1 MRGML
6 ENLTVI
12 DITNNIAGPGC
23 AAMLADH
30 GAEVIHVEKPIFGD
44 DCRHFFPT
52 IGKDS
57 ASHFYANRNK
67 KSVVLDLKDPAGAR
81 VIKKLAE
88 TADILIESNRPGVM
102 DRLGLGYDVLH
113 AINPRLI
120 YCSISAFGQ
129 HGPYAEKAGY
139 DIIAQAYSSMM
150 YYTGEANSGP
160 VKNYFAIGDFVCAY
174 NAYGTI
180 MTALYHRER
189 TGKGQYLDVA
199 LARGLLM
206 MNMCISDVIT
216 GIPRRKAGNHDSH
229 LCPYGIFN
237 GPNGDSIIIAA
248 LSVTL
253 WEKLCAAMGRP
264 ELAHDPEYETNDARC
279 RHMDDITALI
289 EGWLNTCGSVET
301 AASIL
306 MEHGVPNIK
315 AYTVEDILHDQ
326 HAIEQGWLRDLP
338 LPPSVTTADAC
349 PAIYG
354 FADYSDA
361 EIRFDR
367 APDLGEHSLEILTR
381 CGLSP
386 AEAEACE
393 EKWNRR

>member
-67 KSVVLDLKDPAGAR
+67 KSVVLDLKDPVGAR

-150 YYTGEANSGP
+150 YYTGEADSGP

-199 LARGLLM
+199 LA
-206 MNMCISDVIT
+206 
-216 GIPRRKAGNHDSH
+216 
-229 LCPYGIFN
+229 
-237 GPNGDSIIIAA
+237 
-248 LSVTL
+248 
-253 WEKLCAAMGRP
+253 
-264 ELAHDPEYETNDARC
+264 
-279 RHMDDITALI
+279 
-289 EGWLNTCGSVET
+289 
-301 AASIL
+301 
-306 MEHGVPNIK
+306 
-315 AYTVEDILHDQ
+315 
-326 HAIEQGWLRDLP
+326 RDLP

-386 AEAEACE
+386 ADAEAYE